1 MAGISAMQSGLAG
14 IHTGMNSLRKD
25 AQVIASQ
32 SVAHATNNGG
42 DSKTLT
48 DALVDMKVSERQVE
62 ASAKVIETQDEILGT
77 LLDEMA

>member
-1 MAGISAMQSGLAG
+1 MAEITAMQSGLAG
-14 IHTGMNSLRKD
+14 IYTGMNSIRKD

-32 SVAHATNNGG
+32 NVSSVT
-42 DSKTLT
+42 DTKDVT
-48 DALVDMKVSERQVE
+48 DALIDMKASQHQVE

>member
-1 MAGISAMQSGLAG
+1 MAGISAIQSGLAG
-14 IHTGMNSLRKD
+14 IQSGMNSIRKD

-32 SVAHATNNGG
+32 SVSTVTDTN
-42 DSKTLT
+42 KVT
-48 DALVDMKVSERQVE
+48 DALIDMKASEHQVE

>member
-1 MAGISAMQSGLAG
+1 MAGITAMQSGLAG
-14 IHTGMNSLRKD
+14 IYTGMNSIRKD

-32 SVAHATNNGG
+32 SVSSVT
-42 DSKTLT
+42 DTKDVT
-48 DALVDMKVSERQVE
+48 DALIDMKASQHQVE

>member
-1 MAGISAMQSGLAG
+1 MAGISAIQSGLAG
-14 IHTGMNSLRKD
+14 INTGMNSFRKD

-32 SVAHATNNGG
+32 SVSNVT
-42 DSKTLT
+42 DSKNVT
-48 DALVDMKVSERQVE
+48 DALIDMKASQHQVE

>member
-1 MAGISAMQSGLAG
+1 MAGITAMQSGLAG
-14 IHTGMNSLRKD
+14 IYTSMNSIRKD

-32 SVAHATNNGG
+32 SVSSVT
-42 DSKTLT
+42 DTKDVT
-48 DALVDMKVSERQVE
+48 DALIDMKASQHQVE